1 MPVITALAIIAMT
14 QTGAESPKQQPKG
27 LPAKKVAAPKP
38 KTAEQIVESAIYN
51 RLNQQADIW
60 FKDGDY
66 PKIIQM
72 LKIQNGFDPA
82 DYEAATNLGWLLE
95 SIEKADEATEVYD
108 RYALLN
114 PNDPD
119 AALPRAQQH
128 FLKRR
133 WKEAAAAGEK
143 FLTAKAHPNLWR
155 IVANSYERLDEFK
168 KSRGIWE
175 RYLKLHPNDA
185 SAKARLATV
194 KKKEAEKQ
202 P

>member
-1 MPVITALAIIAMT
+1 MPVITALAFIAMT
-14 QTGAESPKQQPKG
+14 QTGGESPKQQPSG

-38 KTAEQIVESAIYN
+38 KTAEQMVETAIYN

-95 SIEKADEATEVYD
+95 SIEKPEEAAEVYE
-108 RYALLN
+108 RYAVSN

-119 AALPRAQQH
+119 SALPRAQQH

-133 WKEAAAAGEK
+133 WKEAIAAGEK
-143 FLTAKAHPNLWR
+143 FLTPKSHPNLYR
-155 IVANSYERLDEFK
+155 IVANSYERLKEYK
-168 KSRGIWE
+168 KSRATWE
-175 RYLKLHPNDA
+175 RYLKLHPDDA
-185 SAKARLATV
+185 PAKARLATV
-194 KKKEAEKQ
+194 IKKEAEK
-202 P
+202 